1 MATRDSEMN
10 RRSLSMQAGACSG
23 IAQQIPNDNTMIAI
37 TGKSTAPSAWMAT
50 DQTPACGES
59 ELLGYL
65 KGCIAVK
72 DKRDQNL
79 LELDRHI
86 SLIYAQGRPDL
97 YTDRMEM
104 THLAV
109 LFSTTA
115 VRTCTLIKWIEFII
129 QLVEVRP
136 DAARFAWI
144 DDLKE
149 EIARLWMFVRCARDC
164 KSEINRWLAE
174 GCA

>member
-1 MATRDSEMN
+1 
-10 RRSLSMQAGACSG
+10 MQAGACSG

-37 TGKSTAPSAWMAT
+37 TGKTTAPSAWMAT
-50 DQTPACGES
+50 APACGES

-65 KGCIAVK
+65 KGCNAIK

-86 SLIYAQGRPDL
+86 SLVYAQGEPDR

-109 LFSTTA
+109 LFSMTA
-115 VRTCTLIKWIEFII
+115 EVEKRLTDQDVRIFLSFMSHTYQRLQEYA
-129 QLVEVRP
+129 RSG
-136 DAARFAWI
+136 AASVGHLQGNQR
-144 DDLKE
+144 
-149 EIARLWMFVRCARDC
+149 
-164 KSEINRWLAE
+164 
-174 GCA
+174 G